1 VTANDT
7 APPVLAAAMACRVIP
22 VLTIDQPNHGA
33 GVADALMR
41 GGLPVA
47 EVTLRSAGAEAV
59 LARMAQQPGLLAG
72 AGTVVRHDQV
82 DRVHAAGAR
91 FVVCPGF
98 DPDIVQRCRDL
109 DLTVIPGI
117 STATELQAAAR
128 MDVEV
133 VKLFPAE
140 AVGGLR
146 LLSALAA
153 PFPGMRF
160 IPTGGITEENM
171 TSYLSH
177 PAVPAVGGSW
187 IAPRAAVLA
196 QDWDRI
202 AGNAGRAVEIAGQAA
217 AWPAT

>member
-1 VTANDT
+1 VTIADG
-7 APPVLAAAMACRVIP
+7 APPILDAVMAHGVIP
-22 VLTIDQPNHGA
+22 VLTIDQPSHGA
-33 GVADALMR
+33 AVADALIR

-47 EVTLRSAGAEAV
+47 EVTLRSPGAEAV
-59 LARMAQQPGLLAG
+59 LARMALQPGLLAG
-72 AGTVVRHDQV
+72 AGTVVRLDQV
-82 DRVHAAGAR
+82 GRVHAAGAR

-98 DPDIVQRCRDL
+98 DPAIVRRCRDL
-109 DLTVIPGI
+109 DLTVVPGI

-128 MDVEV
+128 MGVEV

-160 IPTGGITEENM
+160 VPTGGITEENM
-171 TSYLSH
+171 TSYLIH

-187 IAPRAAVLA
+187 IAPPATVLA

-202 AGNAGRAVEIAGQAA
+202 AGNARRAVEIAGQAA
-217 AWPAT
+217 A

>member
-1 VTANDT
+1 VTT
-7 APPVLAAAMACRVIP
+7 ADSAPMLDAVMAHGVIP
-22 VLTIDQPNHGA
+22 VLTIDQPSHGA
-33 GVADALMR
+33 AVADALMR

-47 EVTLRSAGAEAV
+47 EITLRSAGAEAV
-59 LARMAQQPGLLAG
+59 LARMAQQPGLIAG
-72 AGTVVRHDQV
+72 AGTVVRLDQV
-82 DRVHAAGAR
+82 GRVHAAGAR
-91 FVVCPGF
+91 FVVSPGF
-98 DPDIVQRCRDL
+98 DPDIVRRCRDL

-128 MDVEV
+128 MGVGV

-160 IPTGGITEENM
+160 VPTGGITEENM
-171 TSYLSH
+171 TSYLIH

-187 IAPRAAVLA
+187 IAPYAAIIS

-202 AGNAGRAVEIAGQAA
+202 AGNARRAVEVAGQAA
-217 AWPAT
+217 A

>member
-1 VTANDT
+1 MTAT
-7 APPVLAAAMACRVIP
+7 SGVSPVLAAVTACRVIP
-22 VLTIDQPNHGA
+22 VLTIDQPEHGA
-33 GVADALMR
+33 GVAAALMR
-41 GGLPVA
+41 GGLPIA
-47 EVTLRSAGAEAV
+47 EVTLRSPGAEAV

-72 AGTVVRHDQV
+72 AGTVVRPDQV
-82 DRVHAAGAR
+82 DRVHATGAR

-98 DPDIVQRCRDL
+98 DPDIVRRCRDL

-128 MDVEV
+128 MDIRV

-187 IAPRAAVLA
+187 IAPLAAVLA
-196 QDWDRI
+196 QNWDRI
-202 AGNAGRAVEIAGQAA
+202 AGNARRAADIAGQAA
-217 AWPAT
+217 G